1 MMMALGGC
9 VLALLMLALGGDSVL
24 KGASGLSR
32 RFGWSPFVTGLLLVA
47 FGTSIPELAVNAR
60 AFFTGSQSLA
70 LGNAIGSNIVNFGLT
85 LGLAAIVAPLLVRWR
100 ALAPLLICLIVAT
113 IALIALGYDG
123 VLSRIEG
130 LIFVIVFFVIVMIAI
145 ARSRAESEDLRNELA
160 AFIRPGQKGFLT
172 TVQNFLL
179 VLLVL
184 VGAYGPNLAPVVVGV
199 LEFLLLFG
207 ISGVGV
213 MLHRRSKL
221 LQTDADFEG
230 PGTSLLRFAIG
241 ALLLYFGAGW
251 LVQYAP
257 IVGAAW
263 GMTPLLT
270 GLIVVAIAT
279 ALPEAVAAMSAARR
293 GQGDMVVGHVIGSS
307 LFNLLIVV
315 GGMAALRDLPIPASF
330 VGFELP
336 AALAVSL
343 LLYPMLRRDLQISR
357 AEGWVL
363 FVSFIAWVIFELLLS
378 R

>member
-1 MMMALGGC
+1 MIMALGWC
-9 VLALLMLALGGDSVL
+9 VLALAFLALGGDSVL

-60 AFFTGSQSLA
+60 AFVTGSQSLA

-113 IALIALGYDG
+113 IALVALGYDG
-123 VLSRIEG
+123 VLTRVEGAIFVLAFIVVVAIAVVRSRRETPELQEEIAGYLKTGEG
-130 LIFVIVFFVIVMIAI
+130 LGLNV
-145 ARSRAESEDLRNELA
+145 LR
-160 AFIRPGQKGFLT
+160 FI
-172 TVQNFLL
+172 
-179 VLLVL
+179 
-184 VGAYGPNLAPVVVGV
+184 VGAV
-199 LEFLLLFG
+199 
-207 ISGVGV
+207 
-213 MLHRRSKL
+213 
-221 LQTDADFEG
+221 
-230 PGTSLLRFAIG
+230 
-241 ALLLYFGAGW
+241 LLYFGAMW
-251 LVQYAP
+251 LVQHAP
-257 IVGAAW
+257 IVGTAW

-270 GLIVVAIAT
+270 GLIIVAIAT

-336 AALAVSL
+336 AALAASL

-363 FVSFIAWVIFELLLS
+363 LLAFIGWVVFELALS

>member
-1 MMMALGGC
+1 MIMALGWC
-9 VLALLMLALGGDSVL
+9 VLALVFLALGGDSVL

-32 RFGWSPFVTGLLLVA
+32 RFHWSPFVTGLLLVA

-70 LGNAIGSNIVNFGLT
+70 LGNAVGSNIVNFGLT

-123 VLSRIEG
+123 VLTRIEG
-130 LIFVIVFFVIVMIAI
+130 LIFVLAFVVVVAVAIVRSRRETPEVQEAIAGYLTTGDDLALNVLRFVI
-145 ARSRAESEDLRNELA
+145 
-160 AFIRPGQKGFLT
+160 
-172 TVQNFLL
+172 
-179 VLLVL
+179 
-184 VGAYGPNLAPVVVGV
+184 GAV
-199 LEFLLLFG
+199 
-207 ISGVGV
+207 
-213 MLHRRSKL
+213 
-221 LQTDADFEG
+221 
-230 PGTSLLRFAIG
+230 
-241 ALLLYFGAGW
+241 LLYFGALW
-251 LVQYAP
+251 LVQHAP
-257 IVGAAW
+257 IVGTAW
-263 GMTPLLT
+263 GMSPLLT
-270 GLIVVAIAT
+270 GLIIVAIAT
-279 ALPEAVAAMSAARR
+279 ALPEAVAAMAAARR

-336 AALAVSL
+336 AALAASL

-363 FVSFIAWVIFELLLS
+363 LLAFIAWVVFELLLS

>member
-1 MMMALGGC
+1 MIMALGWC
-9 VLALLMLALGGDSVL
+9 VLALIFLALGGDSVL

-32 RFGWSPFVTGLLLVA
+32 RFQWSPFVTGLLLVA

-60 AFFTGSQSLA
+60 ALFTGSQSLA
-70 LGNAIGSNIVNFGLT
+70 LGNAVGSNIVNFGLT

-123 VLSRIEG
+123 VLTRIEG
-130 LIFVIVFFVIVMIAI
+130 LIFVLAFVVVVAVAIVRSRRETPEVQEAIAGYLTTGDDLALNVLRFVI
-145 ARSRAESEDLRNELA
+145 
-160 AFIRPGQKGFLT
+160 
-172 TVQNFLL
+172 
-179 VLLVL
+179 
-184 VGAYGPNLAPVVVGV
+184 GAV
-199 LEFLLLFG
+199 
-207 ISGVGV
+207 
-213 MLHRRSKL
+213 
-221 LQTDADFEG
+221 
-230 PGTSLLRFAIG
+230 
-241 ALLLYFGAGW
+241 LLYFGAMW
-251 LVQYAP
+251 LVQHAP
-257 IVGAAW
+257 IVGTAW
-263 GMTPLLT
+263 GMSPLLT
-270 GLIVVAIAT
+270 GLIIVAIAT
-279 ALPEAVAAMSAARR
+279 ALPEAVAAMAAARR

-363 FVSFIAWVIFELLLS
+363 LLAFIAWVVFELLLS

>member
-1 MMMALGGC
+1 MIMALGWC
-9 VLALLMLALGGDSVL
+9 VLALIFLALGGDSVL

-32 RFGWSPFVTGLLLVA
+32 RFHWSPFVTGLLLVA
-47 FGTSIPELAVNAR
+47 FGTSIPELAVNMR
-60 AFFTGSQSLA
+60 AFVTGSQSLA

-85 LGLAAIVAPLLVRWR
+85 LGLAAMVAPLLVRWR
-100 ALAPLLICLIVAT
+100 ALAPLLICLIAAT

-123 VLSRIEG
+123 VLTRIEG
-130 LIFVIVFFVIVMIAI
+130 AFFVLAFVVVVAVAIVRSRRETPEVQEAIAGYLTTGDDLALNVLRFVI
-145 ARSRAESEDLRNELA
+145 
-160 AFIRPGQKGFLT
+160 
-172 TVQNFLL
+172 
-179 VLLVL
+179 
-184 VGAYGPNLAPVVVGV
+184 GAV
-199 LEFLLLFG
+199 
-207 ISGVGV
+207 
-213 MLHRRSKL
+213 
-221 LQTDADFEG
+221 
-230 PGTSLLRFAIG
+230 
-241 ALLLYFGAGW
+241 LLYFGAMW
-251 LVQYAP
+251 LVQHAP

-263 GMTPLLT
+263 GMSPLLT

-336 AALAVSL
+336 AALAASL

-363 FVSFIAWVIFELLLS
+363 LLAFIAWVVFELLLS

>member
-1 MMMALGGC
+1 MVMALGGC

-60 AFFTGSQSLA
+60 AFHTGSQSLA

-123 VLSRIEG
+123 VLTRIEG
-130 LIFVIVFFVIVMIAI
+130 SIFVAAFFVIVVIAVI
-145 ARSRAESEDLRNELA
+145 RSRRETPELQEE
-160 AFIRPGQKGFLT
+160 ITGFLKT
-172 TVQNFLL
+172 GDGLGLN
-179 VLLVL
+179 
-184 VGAYGPNLAPVVVGV
+184 
-199 LEFLLLFG
+199 
-207 ISGVGV
+207 
-213 MLHRRSKL
+213 
-221 LQTDADFEG
+221 
-230 PGTSLLRFAIG
+230 LLRFAIG
-241 ALLLYFGAGW
+241 AVLLYFGARW
-251 LVQYAP
+251 MVQYAP
-257 IVGAAW
+257 IVGTGW

-279 ALPEAVAAMSAARR
+279 ALPEAAAAMSAARR

-307 LFNLLIVV
+307 VFNLLIIV
-315 GGMAALRDLPIPASF
+315 GGMAAFRDLPVPASF

-363 FVSFIAWVIFELLLS
+363 FVSFVAWVVFELLLS

>member
-1 MMMALGGC
+1 MIMALGWC
-9 VLALLMLALGGDSVL
+9 VLALVFLALGGDSVL

-32 RFGWSPFVTGLLLVA
+32 RFHWSPFVTGLLLVA

-70 LGNAIGSNIVNFGLT
+70 LGNAVGSNIVNFGLT

-123 VLSRIEG
+123 VLTRIEG
-130 LIFVIVFFVIVMIAI
+130 LIFVLAFVVVVAVAIVRSRRETPEVQEAIAGYLTTGDDLALNVLRFVI
-145 ARSRAESEDLRNELA
+145 
-160 AFIRPGQKGFLT
+160 
-172 TVQNFLL
+172 
-179 VLLVL
+179 
-184 VGAYGPNLAPVVVGV
+184 GAV
-199 LEFLLLFG
+199 
-207 ISGVGV
+207 
-213 MLHRRSKL
+213 
-221 LQTDADFEG
+221 
-230 PGTSLLRFAIG
+230 
-241 ALLLYFGAGW
+241 LLYFGAMW
-251 LVQYAP
+251 LVQHAP
-257 IVGAAW
+257 IVGTAW
-263 GMTPLLT
+263 GMSPLLT
-270 GLIVVAIAT
+270 GLIIVAIAT
-279 ALPEAVAAMSAARR
+279 ALPEAVAAMAAARR

-336 AALAVSL
+336 AALAASL

-363 FVSFIAWVIFELLLS
+363 LLAFIAWVVFELLLS